1 MHTDRSPVGL
11 LHLQRRRE
19 QRTLRA
25 AGGDLAS
32 AGLALAEMGGL
43 KGRGARHTIAARGGS
58 ALLIDE
64 SYNANPASMAATIG
78 QFGVESADRR
88 VVILGAM
95 KELGPGGEA
104 YHQGLAAPLVAAG
117 VQFALL
123 VGEEMAPLAKAL
135 EGQGDFEHVPA
146 HSAAVERL
154 KDLIRPGDAVLVKG
168 SNSVGLSHV
177 VTALTNGDY

>member
-1 MHTDRSPVGL
+1 
-11 LHLQRRRE
+11 
-19 QRTLRA
+19 
-25 AGGDLAS
+25 
-32 AGLALAEMGGL
+32 
-43 KGRGARHTIAARGGS
+43 
-58 ALLIDE
+58 
-64 SYNANPASMAATIG
+64 MAATIG
-78 QFGVESADRR
+78 QLATESADRK
-88 VVILGAM
+88 VAILGAM

-104 YHQGLAAPLVAAG
+104 YHADLAAPLVAAG

-135 EGQGDFEHVPA
+135 EGRIDFEHVPA
-146 HSAAVERL
+146 HSAAVGRL